1 MAIFLPE
8 GGPKALLLKLSLCD
22 TITSQKVGAFANED
36 KNKHTRPCLDAVEWR
51 RKAHQIPTTHTRAHK
66 MLKCVACPSLLGF
79 TTGTDEQTRAAGDN
93 IPKKNLSEIQL
104 QMLFWIGGVGQTHNI
119 NREL

>member
-8 GGPKALLLKLSLCD
+8 GGPRALLLKLSLCD

-36 KNKHTRPCLDAVEWR
+36 KNKHTRPCIDAVEWR
-51 RKAHQIPTTHTRAHK
+51 RKAHK
-66 MLKCVACPSLLGF
+66 MLKCVACPSLLAF

-104 QMLFWIGGVGQTHNI
+104 HMLFWIGGVGQTHNI

>member
-8 GGPKALLLKLSLCD
+8 GGPRALLLKLSLCD

-36 KNKHTRPCLDAVEWR
+36 KNKHTRPCIDAVEWR
-51 RKAHQIPTTHTRAHK
+51 RKAHQIPMTHTRAHK
-66 MLKCVACPSLLGF
+66 MLKCVACPSLLAF